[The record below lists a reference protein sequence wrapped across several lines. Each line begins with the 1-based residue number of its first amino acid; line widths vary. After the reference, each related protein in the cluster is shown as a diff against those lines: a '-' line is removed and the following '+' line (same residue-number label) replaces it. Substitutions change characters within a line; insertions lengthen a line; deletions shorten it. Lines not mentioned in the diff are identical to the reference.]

1 MNDIQPIVSGIANA
15 AYTILGDKLH
25 SVILYGSYARGDFD
39 DESDI
44 DLLILA
50 DIEKGDCWR
59 YRQSF
64 TEIVDCLSLEL
75 DIVISLHVIDTETF
89 ERWSQVT
96 PFYRNIQCEGV
107 VIRGR

>member
-1 MNDIQPIVSGIANA
+1 MNDIQPIVSGITNA
-15 AYTILGDKLH
+15 AYTILEDKLH

-39 DESDI
+39 EDSDV

-50 DIEKGDCWR
+50 DIDKEDCWR

-89 ERWSQVT
+89 ERWNQVT

-107 VIRGR
+107 VICGR